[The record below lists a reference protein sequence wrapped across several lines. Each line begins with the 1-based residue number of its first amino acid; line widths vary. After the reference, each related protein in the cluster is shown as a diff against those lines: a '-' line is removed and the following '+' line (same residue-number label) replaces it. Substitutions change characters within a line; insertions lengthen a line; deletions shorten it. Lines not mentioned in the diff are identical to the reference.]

1 MLCFTPFEKSCRFR
15 ILVVGKSGSGKSS
28 LISSVFKVDVTAA
41 PERALGKN
49 DINFEYCPEDNRYL
63 IVHECSGLESRAG
76 DSQNFLDIWNFILDR
91 TDLGRSASER
101 LHAVW
106 ICVPASDAINGNL
119 GEEVEEILGMRTV
132 PVILAF
138 TKFDVVVSKVPFDI
152 ERGDAR
158 QHEHA
163 RARAREM
170 YEDSC
175 HRLFQ
180 KDPRDVPAVIVSD
193 KPRYAE
199 LVENLVAMTDR
210 FILGSDG
217 PTTGSGVYEEIP
229 RVSAV
234 PLAWSAAIRV
244 SHNIVFQASIDV
256 GRSRYWHRLQ
266 SNVEFTDQKLKS
278 CVTVIHEDLVEIWN
292 LNDRDKDKY
301 LSSYEFKAK
310 MSHVVKDLVGPA
322 SSLSMTSDPYP
333 SGAAVDFAIWV
344 HGVYKG
350 SQANVRC
357 IMGYIVDLV
366 VILDGIFNTTCDG
379 SLENVQLAIDSHV
392 SSGNKD
398 KIHRDIREF
407 VTGNFEWG
415 FYLQHTDLILEKI
428 IDLIQHYVSTPTGN
442 TSSMP

>member
-1 MLCFTPFEKSCRFR
+1 MLCFAPFENFCRFR

-28 LISSVFKVDVTAA
+28 LINSVFKVDVTLTVHWGKAA

-91 TDLGRSASER
+91 TDPGRSASER

-138 TKFDVVVSKVPFDI
+138 TKFDVVVSKVLFDI

-175 HRLFQ
+175 HH
-180 KDPRDVPAVIVSD
+180 

-199 LVENLVAMTDR
+199 LIENLVATIDR

-217 PTTGSGVYEEIP
+217 PSAGSGVYEEIP

-234 PLAWSAAIRV
+234 PLAWSAAIRRWTKP
-244 SHNIVFQASIDV
+244 S
-256 GRSRYWHRLQ
+256 
-266 SNVEFTDQKLKS
+266 SNVDFADQKLKS

-292 LNDRDKDKY
+292 LNDRDKAKYESQY

-333 SGAAVDFAIWV
+333 SEAAVDFAIWV

-366 VILDGIFNTTCDG
+366 VILDAIFNTTCDG

-442 TSSMP
+442 TSSIP